1 MPKELPTVNDLH
13 HWLALTAVAL
23 VAASVY
29 DDRAEVAWFSKV
41 NDPRITFEALADSER
56 DRFKNLEVMLA
67 NLLQSKIGKAGELG
81 RLVATKSQS
90 MYRMGNRITGAP
102 DRPHPLCAAEDRR
115 QVGDGLLHQ

>member
-1 MPKELPTVNDLH
+1 MPKELPTVSDVH
-13 HWLALTAVAL
+13 HWLALTAAAL
-23 VAASVY
+23 VEASAY

-41 NDPRITFEALADSER
+41 DDPRIPFEALADSER

-67 NLLQSKIGKAGELG
+67 NLLQSKIGKVGELG

-102 DRPHPLCAAEDRR
+102 DRPHPLYAVEDQR
-115 QVGDGLLHQ
+115 QDGDGLLHL